1 MSTASTD
8 RPDRTARR
16 RRLWAVTLAVL
27 AAGAALGGFFLA
39 QQLDREAPVLASGT
53 WLPRPKLIESFELID
68 ARGRPFTNA
77 DLTSAPTLV
86 YFGFTRCPDVCPT
99 TLVKLAQ
106 ALKQAAIGPLR
117 VVFVTVDPE
126 RDTPAVVGL
135 YAHAFDSSF
144 QGVTGTSEA
153 IRSVAKNFAVAFNRV
168 DLPGGDY
175 TMDHSAVL
183 FLVDARGIVAIFT
196 PPFEAPAL
204 AADLKRAAPH
214 LVPATGRHPT

>member
-16 RRLWAVTLAVL
+16 RQLWAVTLAVL

-126 RDTPAVVGL
+126 RDTSAVVGL
-135 YAHAFDSSF
+135 YAHAFDPSF
-144 QGVTGTSEA
+144 QGVTGTPEA

-204 AADLKRAAPH
+204 AADLRRAAPH
-214 LVPATGRHPT
+214 LASGRPPT

>member
-1 MSTASTD
+1 MSTESTVS
-8 RPDRTARR
+8 AAGRR
-16 RRLWAVTLAVL
+16 RTWVLGVVVL
-27 AAGAALGGFFLA
+27 AACTGLGGFFLA
-39 QQLDREAPVLASGT
+39 RQLDREAPVLASGT
-53 WLPRPKLIESFELID
+53 WLPRPKVIETLALID
-68 ARGRPFTNA
+68 ARGRPFTNS
-77 DLTSAPTLV
+77 DLTSAPSLV

-106 ALKQAAIGPLR
+106 ALKLAAVGPLR
-117 VVFVTVDPE
+117 VLFVTVDPE

-135 YAHAFDSSF
+135 YAHAFDPSF
-144 QGVTGTSEA
+144 QGVTGTPEA

-183 FLVDARGIVAIFT
+183 FLVDARGIVAVFT

-204 AADLKRAAPH
+204 AADLRRAAPH
-214 LVPATGRHPT
+214 LVSAAGQPPT